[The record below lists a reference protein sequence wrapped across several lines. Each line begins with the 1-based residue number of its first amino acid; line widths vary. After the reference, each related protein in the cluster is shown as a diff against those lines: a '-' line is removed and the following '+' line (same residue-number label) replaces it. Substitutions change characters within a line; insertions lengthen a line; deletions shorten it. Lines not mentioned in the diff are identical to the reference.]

1 MAIGTKLSEYL
12 LSTVLPQ
19 DFNWNFNLKA
29 ILAGSRVRD
38 IEEQLSI
45 SRIHM

>member
-1 MAIGTKLSEYL
+1 MGIGTKLNEYL
-12 LSTVLPQ
+12 LSHVLSQ

-29 ILAGSRVRD
+29 ILAGSRVRN

-45 SRIHM
+45 SRVQT